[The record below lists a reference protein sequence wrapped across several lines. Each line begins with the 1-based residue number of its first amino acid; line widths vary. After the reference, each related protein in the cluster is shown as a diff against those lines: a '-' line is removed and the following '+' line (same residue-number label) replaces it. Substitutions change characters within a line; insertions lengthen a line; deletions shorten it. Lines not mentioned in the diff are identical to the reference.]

1 MSAVKSGKQVGDEM
15 SLYSFRPGPMKH
27 AFPRGGEYGRGR
39 VLRLFDK
46 GHFRVVD
53 TYGLNDDGGS
63 ILIRGKTYG
72 FRKVNDVLC
81 PEGFTPVPEKT
92 LLQHYGSRYTLNVR
106 KMERALEDYRR
117 ECIEY
122 RKLLETSV
130 NVRRPRA
137 PTLRTLYLERATEFE
152 RYLRPY
158 ISVYHTQLKANFPSL
173 VRLASQMNDSVY
185 VRMNRLYE
193 STEEE
198 VGARFAEAGNKYIC
212 VRLSKDFE
220 FDEPSPVAVPAG
232 VLPYNLDL
240 EVKENEGSDDD
251 SDEEEDVGEES
262 DDEKSELEL
271 MREDE
276 KLKSVEYACLFMKPW
291 KCYRVELNPYKSD
304 TYRHLYLKAQLE
316 YENEFANFNRKMQRE
331 KQAYEQAFDAY
342 FEMKRKERDA
352 TVDLKSIRHVD
363 RPQARNFTREW
374 NEFIFVLLEKMRK
387 RRIYTD
393 KPIEDK
399 DLDSVRDALAD
410 RRDDRGLP
418 PGDVQLQPDPVVA
431 LQAEPEIKIVS
442 QPLETVQQP
451 PLKPM
456 NMKPVESNVPR
467 VPFFKP
473 KLSANLIPE
482 DPDLA
487 VIMKDNSY
495 SKGILMI

>member
-1 MSAVKSGKQVGDEM
+1 
-15 SLYSFRPGPMKH
+15 MKD
-27 AFPRGGEYGRGR
+27 AFPRGGEYGRG
-39 VLRLFDK
+39 VGLRLFDK
-46 GHFRVVD
+46 GHFRVLD
-53 TYGLNDDGGS
+53 EFNGYFGDEE
-63 ILIRGKTYG
+63 IKIRGKTYR
-72 FRKVNDVLC
+72 FKRVNGNLC
-81 PEGFTPVPEKT
+81 IKGFTPVPESI

-106 KMERALEDYRR
+106 KMERALEDYHRK
-117 ECIEY
+117 CVEY
-122 RKLLETSV
+122 DKLLDTSD

-137 PTLRTLYLERATEFE
+137 PTLRSLYLERATEFE

-173 VRLASQMNDSVY
+173 VRLASQLDQSVFQRMND
-185 VRMNRLYE
+185 LYL
-193 STEEE
+193 STIGRVE
-198 VGARFAEAGNKYIC
+198 ARFLDAENKYIC
-212 VRLSKDFE
+212 VRLSEDFD
-220 FDEPSPVAVPAG
+220 FNEPSPEYPPPG
-232 VLPYNLDL
+232 VLPYNLVR
-240 EVKENEGSDDD
+240 EVEREEKVADDD
-251 SDEEEDVGEES
+251 SDEEEDAAEES

-291 KCYRVELNPYKSD
+291 KCYRVELNPYKSK

-331 KQAYEQAFDAY
+331 KQAYDQAFDAY

-352 TVDLKSIRHVD
+352 TVDFKSIRHVD
-363 RPQARNFTREW
+363 RPQARNFTKEW

-393 KPIEDK
+393 KPIENE
-399 DLDSVRDALAD
+399 DLGALRDALKD
-410 RRDDRGLP
+410 RRNDRGLP
-418 PGDVQLQPDPVVA
+418 PGDVLLQPAPVVA

-442 QPLETVQQP
+442 QPLETVVQP
-451 PLKPM
+451 PLKQM
-456 NMKPVESNVPR
+456 DMKPVESNVPR